1 MSDPPP
7 VSGLSSASLYGAD
20 LSGAGLPGSDWSG
33 GSLPSVGLLGMEK
46 FNLASLVNLHDRTKR
61 CLVDIYGALTYG
73 ELSALAES
81 WRQHFQAEGIKKGD
95 RIAIITHNDRTFV
108 APYLGALALG
118 AIVVPLNPHSPEPEM
133 KHELDL
139 VSPELILPRDV
150 VSSPNLESGGG
161 EGGVGGGVAS
171 GGVAS
176 DGVVGDGIASDGGV
190 GDGIASDGVLKTLEM
205 HRDDPCVLLFTSGT
219 AGFPKAA
226 ILTHGSL
233 LANLEQIR
241 GYSRP
246 EDVGL
251 AVLPFFHVFGLNVV
265 LNLGLLTGGTLI
277 MTAMTDEVTL
287 VAGVPAHFEM
297 WAHDASIRMDNV
309 RLAISGGAPLSR
321 ETATKFRERFGLPI
335 HEGYGL
341 TEASPV
347 VSFPDFDKEPVFGS
361 VGTPLKAVEVKLV
374 DSSGEEVFEGDAGE
388 VLVRGPNVFAGYFR
402 SDKSV
407 VDAQGW
413 LHTGDIGVVGYDGN
427 LYLVDRAK
435 DLIIVSG
442 FNVYPQE
449 VEKVIEE
456 LDGVEEVA
464 VAGKDRVNV
473 YVVAKN
479 ITENDIIHKCREN
492 LAAYKCPSSVYF
504 VDSLPRSAS
513 GEVLR
518 RSLDSRS

>member
-150 VSSPNLESGGG
+150 VSGPNLESGAA
-161 EGGVGGGVAS
+161 V
-171 GGVAS
+171 
-176 DGVVGDGIASDGGV
+176 
-190 GDGIASDGVLKTLEM
+190 SDGVLKTLEM